1 MAYDFQINQDT
12 SLSVGEYGGRMT
24 TTTASA
30 VTGNFQ
36 AIQFITDGKFTSVSQ
51 TALTG
56 ENLNSVTFPAG
67 FVVFAAVTAFQLAT
81 GSVIAYTRA
90 S

>member
-1 MAYDFQINQDT
+1 MAYDLQVNQDT

-24 TTTASA
+24 TTTAA

-56 ENLNSVTFPAG
+56 EALTSVTFPAG
-67 FVVFAAVTAFQLAT
+67 FVVFAAVTAFQLST
-81 GSVIAYTRA
+81 GSVIAYSRGY
-90 S
+90 

>member
-1 MAYDFQINQDT
+1 MAYDLQINQDT
-12 SLSVGEYGGRMT
+12 SLSVGEYGGKVT
-24 TTTASA
+24 TTTNV

-36 AIQFITDGKFTSVSQ
+36 AIQFISDGSFTSVSQ

-56 ENLNSVTFPAG
+56 DNLTGVTFPAG
-67 FVVFAAVTAFQLAT
+67 FVLFAAVTAFSLAT
-81 GSVIAYTRA
+81 GKAIAYTRG

>member
-1 MAYDFQINQDT
+1 MAYDFQVNQDT

-24 TTTASA
+24 TTTAA

-36 AIQFITDGKFTSVSQ
+36 AIQFITDGSFTSVSQ

-56 ENLNSVTFPAG
+56 DALTGVTYPAG
-67 FVVFAAVTAFQLAT
+67 FVLFAAVTAFQLAT
-81 GSVIAYTRA
+81 GRAIAYSRGY
-90 S
+90 

>member
-1 MAYDFQINQDT
+1 MAYDFQVNQDT

-24 TTTASA
+24 TTTAA

-36 AIQFITDGKFTSVSQ
+36 AIQFITDGSFTSVSQ

-56 ENLNSVTFPAG
+56 DALTGVTYPAG
-67 FVVFAAVTAFQLAT
+67 FVLFAAVTAFQLAS
-81 GSVIAYTRA
+81 GRAIAYTRGY
-90 S
+90 

>member
-1 MAYDFQINQDT
+1 MAYDLQVNQDT

-24 TTTASA
+24 TTTAA

-36 AIQFITDGKFTSVSQ
+36 AIQFITDGSFTSVSQ

-56 ENLNSVTFPAG
+56 DALTGVTYPAG
-67 FVVFAAVTAFQLAT
+67 FVLFAAVTAFQLAT
-81 GSVIAYTRA
+81 GRAIAYSRGY
-90 S
+90 

>member
-1 MAYDFQINQDT
+1 MAYDFQVNQDT

-24 TTTASA
+24 TTTAA

-36 AIQFITDGKFTSVSQ
+36 AIQFITDGSFTSVSQ

-56 ENLNSVTFPAG
+56 DALTGVTYPAG
-67 FVVFAAVTAFQLAT
+67 FVLFAAVTAFQLAT
-81 GSVIAYTRA
+81 GRAIAYTRGY
-90 S
+90 

>member
-24 TTTASA
+24 TTTAA

-36 AIQFITDGKFTSVSQ
+36 AIQFITDGSFTSVSQ

-56 ENLNSVTFPAG
+56 DALTSVTYPAG
-67 FVVFAAVTAFQLAT
+67 FVLFAAVTAFALST
-81 GSVIAYTRA
+81 GKAIAYTRA

>member
-24 TTTASA
+24 TTTGTV

-36 AIQFITDGKFTSVSQ
+36 AIQFITDGSFTSVSQ

-56 ENLNSVTFPAG
+56 DALTSVTYPAG
-67 FVVFAAVTAFQLAT
+67 FVLFAAVTAFALST
-81 GSVIAYTRA
+81 GKAIAYTRA

>member
-1 MAYDFQINQDT
+1 MAYDLQINQDT

-24 TTTASA
+24 TTTAA

-36 AIQFITDGKFTSVSQ
+36 AIQFITDGQFTSVSQ

-56 ENLNSVTFPAG
+56 EALTSVTFPAG
-67 FVVFAAVTAFQLAT
+67 FVVFAAVTAIQLAT
-81 GSVIAYTRA
+81 GSEIAYSRGY
-90 S
+90 

>member
-1 MAYDFQINQDT
+1 MAYDLQINQDT

-24 TTTASA
+24 TTTAA

-56 ENLNSVTFPAG
+56 EALTSVTFPAG
-67 FVVFAAVTAFQLAT
+67 FVVFAAVTAFQLST
-81 GSVIAYTRA
+81 GSAIAYSRA
-90 S
+90 T

>member
-1 MAYDFQINQDT
+1 MAYDLQVNQDT

-24 TTTASA
+24 TTTAA

-36 AIQFITDGKFTSVSQ
+36 AIQFITEGKFTSVSQ

-56 ENLNSVTFPAG
+56 EALSSVTFPAG
-67 FVVFAAVTAFQLAT
+67 FVVFAAVTAFQLST
-81 GSVIAYTRA
+81 GSVIAYSRGY
-90 S
+90 

>member
-1 MAYDFQINQDT
+1 MAYDLQINQDT

-24 TTTASA
+24 TTTAA

-81 GSVIAYTRA
+81 GSAIAYTRGN
-90 S
+90 

>member
-1 MAYDFQINQDT
+1 MAYDLQINQDT
-12 SLSVGEYGGRMT
+12 SLAVGEYGGKVST
-24 TTTASA
+24 TTGV

-36 AIQFITDGKFTSVSQ
+36 AIQFIADGQFTSVSQ

-56 ENLNSVTFPAG
+56 DALTGVTFPAG

-81 GSVIAYTRA
+81 GKAIAYTRGN
-90 S
+90 

>member
-1 MAYDFQINQDT
+1 MAYDLQINQDT

-24 TTTASA
+24 TTTAA

-36 AIQFITDGKFTSVSQ
+36 AIQFITDGSFTSVSQ

-56 ENLNSVTFPAG
+56 DALTGVTYPAG
-67 FVVFAAVTAFQLAT
+67 FVLFAAVTAFQLAT
-81 GSVIAYTRA
+81 GRAIAYSRGY
-90 S
+90 

>member
-1 MAYDFQINQDT
+1 MAYDLQINQDT

-24 TTTASA
+24 TTTAV

-36 AIQFITDGKFTSVSQ
+36 AIQFITDGSFTSVSQ

-56 ENLNSVTFPAG
+56 DALTGVTYPAG
-67 FVVFAAVTAFQLAT
+67 FVMFAAVTAFQLAT
-81 GSVIAYTRA
+81 GRAIAYTRGY
-90 S
+90 

>member
-1 MAYDFQINQDT
+1 MAYDLQINQDT
-12 SLSVGEYGGRMT
+12 SLAVGEYGGRMT
-24 TTTASA
+24 TTTAA

-56 ENLNSVTFPAG
+56 EALTSVTFPAG

-81 GSVIAYTRA
+81 GSAIAYTRGN
-90 S
+90 

>member
-24 TTTASA
+24 TTTAA

-36 AIQFITDGKFTSVSQ
+36 AIQFITDGSFTSVSQ
-51 TALTG
+51 TSLTGDALT
-56 ENLNSVTFPAG
+56 SVTYPAG
-67 FVVFAAVTAFQLAT
+67 FVLFAAVTAFTLAT
-81 GSVIAYTRA
+81 GKAIAYSRGN
-90 S
+90 

>member
-12 SLSVGEYGGRMT
+12 SLSVGEFGGKVST
-24 TTTASA
+24 GTAV

-36 AIQFITDGKFTSVSQ
+36 AIQFIADGQFTSVSQ
-51 TALTG
+51 TALAGDALTG
-56 ENLNSVTFPAG
+56 VTFPAG

-81 GSVIAYTRA
+81 GKAIAYTRGN
-90 S
+90 

>member
-24 TTTASA
+24 TTTAA

-36 AIQFITDGKFTSVSQ
+36 AIQFITDGSFTSVSQ
-51 TALTG
+51 TSLTGDALT
-56 ENLNSVTFPAG
+56 SVTYPAG
-67 FVVFAAVTAFQLAT
+67 FVLFAAVTAFTLAA
-81 GSVIAYTRA
+81 GKAIAYSRGN
-90 S
+90 